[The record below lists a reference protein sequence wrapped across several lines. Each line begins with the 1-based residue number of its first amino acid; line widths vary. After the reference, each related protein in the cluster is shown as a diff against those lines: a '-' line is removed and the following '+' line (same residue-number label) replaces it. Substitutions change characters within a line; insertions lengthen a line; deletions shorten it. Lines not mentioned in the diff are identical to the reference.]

1 MLQKP
6 PPGWAELQSK
16 ARHEKDPKKLA
27 RLIDEMNQLL
37 SEYEKA
43 ATGRSEK
50 GRPEKARPGKDRSE
64 KKPPATGRRSTKKNK
79 M

>member
-6 PPGWAELQSK
+6 PPGWAELQRK

-37 SEYEKA
+37 SEYEKGA
-43 ATGRSEK
+43 KGHSEK
-50 GRPEKARPGKDRSE
+50 GQPDKDLPEKDRPE
-64 KKPPATGRRSTKKNK
+64 KKPPAAGRPQKKK